1 MRLKSIL
8 FATCILAS
16 ATLVGCTTTGGSTSK
31 LASYSAVN
39 DGGFV
44 IPAIKANEIKPQFR
58 RQIVAYPA
66 TDEKPGTII
75 IDTQAKFL
83 YYIMADGKAMRYGI
97 GVGRDGFRWTGNA
110 TIGRKAQWPTWIP
123 PQRMLVRQPE
133 LKEFAG
139 GMQPGL
145 KNPLGARALYLYKD
159 GRDSMFRLHGTPEWW
174 TIGTN
179 VSSGCIRLINQDI
192 IDLYN
197 RVDIGAKVI
206 VK

>member
-1 MRLKSIL
+1 MRIKQIL
-8 FATCILAS
+8 LAAGLLTS
-16 ATLVGCTTTGGSTSK
+16 AALTGCTTTGGSSST
-31 LASYSAVN
+31 LAAYTAIN

-44 IPAIKANEIKPQFR
+44 VPAISAKEIRPELR
-58 RQIVAYPA
+58 RQVVTYPTQEA
-66 TDEKPGTII
+66 PGTII
-75 IDTQAKFL
+75 INTQTRFL
-83 YYIMADGKAMRYGI
+83 YFIMPDGKAMRYGI

-110 TIGRKAQWPTWIP
+110 TIGRKAEWPSWVP

-145 KNPLGARALYLYKD
+145 KNPLGARALYLYKN

-197 RVDIGAKVI
+197 RAEVGAKVI
-206 VK
+206 VE

>member
-1 MRLKSIL
+1 MRVKSIL
-8 FATCILAS
+8 FATCLLAS
-16 ATLVGCTTTGGSTSK
+16 ATLAGCTTTGGSTST
-31 LASYSAVN
+31 LAAYSAVN

-44 IPAIKANEIKPQFR
+44 IPAIKAKEIKPEFR
-58 RQIVAYPA
+58 RQIVAYP

-83 YYIMADGKAMRYGI
+83 YYIMPDGKAMRYGI

-110 TIGRKAQWPTWIP
+110 TIGRKAQWPSWIP

-197 RVDIGAKVI
+197 RVDVGAKVI

>member
-1 MRLKSIL
+1 MCIKQIL
-8 FATCILAS
+8 LAAGLLTS
-16 ATLVGCTTTGGSTSK
+16 AVLTGCTTTGGSSST
-31 LASYSAVN
+31 LAAYTAIN

-44 IPAIKANEIKPQFR
+44 VPAISAKEIRPELR
-58 RQIVAYPA
+58 RQVVAYPTLEA
-66 TDEKPGTII
+66 PGTII
-75 IDTQAKFL
+75 INTQARFL
-83 YYIMADGKAMRYGI
+83 YFIMPDGKAMRYGI

-110 TIGRKAQWPTWIP
+110 TIGRKAEWPSWVP

-197 RVDIGAKVI
+197 RAEVGAKVI
-206 VK
+206 VE

>member
-1 MRLKSIL
+1 MRIKQIL
-8 FATCILAS
+8 LAAGLLTS
-16 ATLVGCTTTGGSTSK
+16 AALTGCTTTGGSSST
-31 LASYSAVN
+31 LAAYTAIN

-44 IPAIKANEIKPQFR
+44 VPAISAKEIRPELR
-58 RQIVAYPA
+58 RQVVTYPTQEA
-66 TDEKPGTII
+66 PGTII
-75 IDTQAKFL
+75 INTQTRFL
-83 YYIMADGKAMRYGI
+83 YFIMPDGKAMRYGI

-110 TIGRKAQWPTWIP
+110 TIGRKAEWPSWVP

-197 RVDIGAKVI
+197 RAEVGAKVI
-206 VK
+206 VE

>member
-1 MRLKSIL
+1 MRVKSIL
-8 FATCILAS
+8 LAASLLAS
-16 ATLVGCTTTGGSTSK
+16 VTLAGCTTTGGSTSP
-31 LASYSAVN
+31 LSAYSQVN

-44 IPAIKANEIKPQFR
+44 VPALKANEIKPEFR
-58 RQIVAYPA
+58 RQIVAYP

-75 IDTQAKFL
+75 IDTEAKFL
-83 YYIMADGKAMRYGI
+83 YYIMPDGKAMRYGI
-97 GVGRDGFRWTGNA
+97 GVGRDGFRWSGNA
-110 TIGRKAQWPTWIP
+110 TIGRKAKWPAWVP

-139 GMQPGL
+139 GMGPGL

-159 GRDSMFRLHGTPEWW
+159 GKDSMFRLHGTPEWW

-197 RVDIGAKVI
+197 RAEIGAKVI

>member
-1 MRLKSIL
+1 MRIKQIL
-8 FATCILAS
+8 LAAGLLTS
-16 ATLVGCTTTGGSTSK
+16 AALTGCTTTGGSSST
-31 LASYSAVN
+31 LAAYSAVN

-44 IPAIKANEIKPQFR
+44 VPAISANEIRPELR
-58 RQIVAYPA
+58 RQVVAYPTQEA
-66 TDEKPGTII
+66 PGTII
-75 IDTQAKFL
+75 INTQARFL
-83 YYIMADGKAMRYGI
+83 YFIMPDGKAMRYGI

-110 TIGRKAQWPTWIP
+110 TIGRKAEWPAWVP

-197 RVDIGAKVI
+197 RAEVGAKVI
-206 VK
+206 VE

>member
-1 MRLKSIL
+1 MRIKQIL
-8 FATCILAS
+8 LAAGLLTS
-16 ATLVGCTTTGGSTSK
+16 AALTGCTTTGGSSST
-31 LASYSAVN
+31 LAAYTAIN

-44 IPAIKANEIKPQFR
+44 VPAISAKEIRPELR
-58 RQIVAYPA
+58 RQVVAYPTLEA
-66 TDEKPGTII
+66 PGTII
-75 IDTQAKFL
+75 INTQARFL
-83 YYIMADGKAMRYGI
+83 YFIMPDGKAMRYGI

-110 TIGRKAQWPTWIP
+110 TIGRKAEWPSWVP

-197 RVDIGAKVI
+197 RAEVGAKVI
-206 VK
+206 VE

>member
-1 MRLKSIL
+1 MRIKQIL
-8 FATCILAS
+8 LAAGLLTS
-16 ATLVGCTTTGGSTSK
+16 AALTGCTTTGGSSST
-31 LASYSAVN
+31 LAAYTAIN

-44 IPAIKANEIKPQFR
+44 VPAISAKEIRPELR
-58 RQIVAYPA
+58 RQVVTYPTQEA
-66 TDEKPGTII
+66 PGTII
-75 IDTQAKFL
+75 INTQTKFL
-83 YYIMADGKAMRYGI
+83 YFIMPDGKAMRYGI

-110 TIGRKAQWPTWIP
+110 TIGRKAEWPSWVP

-197 RVDIGAKVI
+197 RAEVGAKVI
-206 VK
+206 VE

>member
-1 MRLKSIL
+1 MRLNSIL
-8 FATCILAS
+8 FASCILAS
-16 ATLVGCTTTGGSTSK
+16 ATLAGCTTTGGSTAT

-44 IPAIKANEIKPQFR
+44 IPAIKANEIQPQFR
-58 RQIVAYPA
+58 RQIVAYP

-145 KNPLGARALYLYKD
+145 QNPLGARALYLYKD
-159 GRDSMFRLHGTPEWW
+159 GKDSMFRLHGTPEWW

-197 RVDIGAKVI
+197 RADIGAKVI
-206 VK
+206 VR

>member
-1 MRLKSIL
+1 MCIKQIL
-8 FATCILAS
+8 LVAGLLTS
-16 ATLVGCTTTGGSTSK
+16 AALTGCTTTGGSSST
-31 LASYSAVN
+31 LAAYTAIN

-44 IPAIKANEIKPQFR
+44 VPAISAKEIRPELR
-58 RQIVAYPA
+58 RQVVAYPTLEA
-66 TDEKPGTII
+66 PGTII
-75 IDTQAKFL
+75 INTQARFL
-83 YYIMADGKAMRYGI
+83 YFIMPDGKAMRYGI

-110 TIGRKAQWPTWIP
+110 TIGRKAEWPSWVP

-197 RVDIGAKVI
+197 RAEVGAKVI
-206 VK
+206 VE

>member
-1 MRLKSIL
+1 MRIKQIL
-8 FATCILAS
+8 LAAGLLTS
-16 ATLVGCTTTGGSTSK
+16 AVLTGCTTTGGSSST
-31 LASYSAVN
+31 LAAYTAIN

-44 IPAIKANEIKPQFR
+44 VPAISAKEIRPELR
-58 RQIVAYPA
+58 RQVVAYPTLEA
-66 TDEKPGTII
+66 PGTII
-75 IDTQAKFL
+75 INTQARFL
-83 YYIMADGKAMRYGI
+83 YFIMPDGKAMRYGI

-110 TIGRKAQWPTWIP
+110 TIGRKAEWPSWVP

-145 KNPLGARALYLYKD
+145 KNPLGARALYLYKN

-197 RVDIGAKVI
+197 RAEVGAKVI
-206 VK
+206 VE

>member
-1 MRLKSIL
+1 MRIKQIL
-8 FATCILAS
+8 LVAGLLTS
-16 ATLVGCTTTGGSTSK
+16 AALTGCTTTGGSSST
-31 LASYSAVN
+31 LAAYTAIN

-44 IPAIKANEIKPQFR
+44 VPAISAKEIRPELR
-58 RQIVAYPA
+58 RQVVAYPTLEA
-66 TDEKPGTII
+66 PGTII
-75 IDTQAKFL
+75 INTQARFL
-83 YYIMADGKAMRYGI
+83 YFIMPDGKAMRYGI

-110 TIGRKAQWPTWIP
+110 TIGRKAEWPSWVP

-197 RVDIGAKVI
+197 RAEVGAKVI
-206 VK
+206 VE